1 MTDFQELIVQYSY
14 LGIFLWFIFFDQV
27 TPIPE
32 ELILI
37 SMGFAANQ
45 GLMNPFAGVGAA
57 LLGLVIV
64 DNVYF
69 GLTRSGKYFFKR
81 LKKPKVVKTM
91 ERFQTRIREHDWQ
104 TILLLSFFP
113 KLRFLTPFMA
123 AAAGI
128 PWLRFSMLNASASAA
143 YVVLYVLVGIFFERQ
158 LAHIRLENLI
168 FYIMGFVTIIGI
180 FTFIWMFRKK

>member
-1 MTDFQELIVQYSY
+1 MTDFQALIVQYSY
-14 LGIFLWFIFFDQV
+14 LGIFLWFVFFDQV

-45 GLMNPFAGVGAA
+45 GLLNPFAGVAAA
-57 LLGLVIV
+57 LLGLIII

-69 GLTRSGKYFFKR
+69 GLARSGKYLFKR
-81 LKKPKVVKTM
+81 LKKPKVVRTM
-91 ERFQTRIREHDWQ
+91 QRFQTRIQEHDWQ

-128 PWLRFSMLNASASAA
+128 PWLRFTVLNALSSAA
-143 YVVLYVLVGIFFERQ
+143 YVILYVLVGIFFETQ
-158 LAHIRLENLI
+158 LKQVSLENLI

>member
-1 MTDFQELIVQYSY
+1 MPDFQTLILQYSY
-14 LGIFLWFIFFDQV
+14 LGIFLWFVFFDQV

-45 GLMNPFAGVGAA
+45 GLLNPFLGIGAA
-57 LLGLVIV
+57 LLGLIII

-69 GLTRSGKYFFKR
+69 GLARSGKYLFKR
-81 LKKPKVVKTM
+81 LKKPAIVATM
-91 ERFQTRIREHDWQ
+91 QRFQMRIREHDWQ

-128 PWLRFSMLNASASAA
+128 PWLRFSFLNALSSAA
-143 YVVLYVLVGIFFERQ
+143 YVVLYVLIGIFFEQQ
-158 LAHIRLENLI
+158 LKHIRLENLI
-168 FYIMGFVTIIGI
+168 FYIMGFVTIIGVI
-180 FTFIWMFRKK
+180 TFIWMFRKQ